1 MLTEKEI
8 AQVLAR
14 CDERFDVVCRQL
26 VAEHYL
32 DMIREGVPS
41 AEAVERSRA
50 YYIRLQGQRADLLK
64 RLEPQIRFL
73 RLGDR
78 TEH

>member
-8 AQVLAR
+8 QQALAH
-14 CDERFDVVCRQL
+14 CGERIDALCLQL

-50 YYIRLQGQRADLLK
+50 YYTRLKGQRADLLT
-64 RLEPQIRFL
+64 RLEPQVRYL